1 MRMEL
6 RERHPRRERRRRWPP
21 PTPISPAG
29 MVAGLTTTGCVVA
42 SGIVWLVFSYR
53 AFACTGDCAIPPPLG
68 GLLVVVVGAIV
79 ALMVWLAISILQQP
93 VESSGSSGWL
103 WGLSVIFGLG
113 IALGAMTLPSVS
125 CPPGQHLSVFRF
137 CYIASND
144 RFPVIDKRW
153 MKDVADVAG
162 VVVAL
167 TLIRWRRLVFVTAPI
182 AGAVWLV
189 GSLDFLA
196 RRIVQA

>member
-1 MRMEL
+1 
-6 RERHPRRERRRRWPP
+6 
-21 PTPISPAG
+21 
-29 MVAGLTTTGCVVA
+29 
-42 SGIVWLVFSYR
+42 
-53 AFACTGDCAIPPPLG
+53 
-68 GLLVVVVGAIV
+68 
-79 ALMVWLAISILQQP
+79 
-93 VESSGSSGWL
+93 
-103 WGLSVIFGLG
+103 
-113 IALGAMTLPSVS
+113 MTLPSVS
-125 CPPGQHLSVFRF
+125 CPPGQYLSVFRF
-137 CYIASND
+137 CYIANSD

-189 GSLDFLA
+189 GSLDLLV

>member
-1 MRMEL
+1 
-6 RERHPRRERRRRWPP
+6 
-21 PTPISPAG
+21 

-68 GLLVVVVGAIV
+68 GLLVVLVGAIV

-93 VESSGSSGWL
+93 VESSGSSGGL

-113 IALGAMTLPSVS
+113 IALGAMTLPSLS
-125 CPPGQHLSVFRF
+125 CPPGQHLSAFRF

-153 MKDVADVAG
+153 MKDLADIAG

-167 TLIRWRRLVFVTAPI
+167 TLIRWQRLVFVTAPI
-182 AGAVWLV
+182 AGAVWLM
-189 GSLDFLA
+189 GSLELLV
-196 RRIVQA
+196 RRIVQP

>member
-1 MRMEL
+1 MFNC
-6 RERHPRRERRRRWPP
+6 RWIAN
-21 PTPISPAG
+21 ISLA
-29 MVAGLTTTGCVVA
+29 A
-42 SGIVWLVFSYR
+42 
-53 AFACTGDCAIPPPLG
+53 
-68 GLLVVVVGAIV
+68 LLVVSAGQARAEDQHVVSLTCRGMTV
-79 ALMVWLAISILQQP
+79 QKAISILQQP
-93 VESSGSSGWL
+93 VESSGGSGWL

-113 IALGAMTLPSVS
+113 IALGAMTLPSIS
-125 CPPGQHLSVFRF
+125 CPPGQYLSVFRF

-189 GSLDFLA
+189 GSVDFLV

>member
-1 MRMEL
+1 
-6 RERHPRRERRRRWPP
+6 
-21 PTPISPAG
+21 

-68 GLLVVVVGAIV
+68 GLLVVV
-79 ALMVWLAISILQQP
+79 LAISILQQP

-113 IALGAMTLPSVS
+113 IALGAMTLPSFS
-125 CPPGQHLSVFRF
+125 CPPGQSLSVFRF
-137 CYIASND
+137 CSIANSD

-189 GSLDFLA
+189 GSLDFLV